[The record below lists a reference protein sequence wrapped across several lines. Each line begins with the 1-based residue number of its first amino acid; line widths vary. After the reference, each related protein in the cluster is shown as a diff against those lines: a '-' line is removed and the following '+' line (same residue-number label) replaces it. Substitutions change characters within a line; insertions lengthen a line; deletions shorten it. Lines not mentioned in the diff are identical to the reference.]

1 MINIYRDFRPWLQ
14 LLIQRR
20 RRFLVGSLLVW
31 ITLMAGLA
39 LLGLSGWFIT
49 ASALTGIAFALGVPA
64 RLDVY
69 VPGGG
74 IRFFALVRTVA
85 RYVERLYNHNTVLTL
100 LADLRY
106 RVFGYLTGFDD
117 VRLRAERASDWLSRL
132 TADIDTLDNF
142 YLRILVP
149 PVVALL
155 SVLAVSLFVAIWL
168 PSVALLMAITL
179 GLLWLIV
186 TLFAATWGFSQ
197 SYQQVVDQ
205 QLLRRLTVDQ
215 VQACAELI
223 SYQSSQWHRALIARQ
238 ERQAFSNQR
247 SLGRRTALINCLVG
261 AVSGLMVI
269 GVLWLASVA
278 FHQQWVTGPIV
289 VMAVLIALGTNEAFI
304 ALPASF
310 MKLGA
315 SYAAVRRLNKLTAG
329 REPIGSPV
337 MLPAGIGLAITA
349 YQLSMTYP
357 QSLIPA
363 LSDISFELPAGKR
376 AVITGSSGAGKSS
389 LASLLMGRL
398 RATQGDIMIAG
409 VHAWQLSPA
418 SRASKLAM
426 LTQQVDLFDASL
438 AENLRIAS
446 TDASDAMLHEVLKAV
461 ALNDWVSQLPD
472 GLDTAVGERGQQLSG
487 GQARRVALAR
497 LMLRDPSV
505 VILDEPFAGL
515 DTPTAQHVARSLDL
529 WLVNRSAIF
538 FIHQIGSLDLLPRVE
553 YHWHLDAGKLLEMD
567 ERST

>member
-117 VRLRAERASDWLSRL
+117 ARLRAERASDWLSRL

-223 SYQSSQWHRALIARQ
+223 SYQSSHWHRALIARQ
-238 ERQAFSNQR
+238 EQQAFSNQR
-247 SLGRRTALINCLVG
+247 SLGRRTTLINCLVG

-278 FHQQWVTGPIV
+278 FHQQWVTGPIL
-289 VMAVLIALGTNEAFI
+289 VMAVLIALGANEAFI

-337 MLPAGIGLAITA
+337 TLPEGIGLAITA

-363 LSDISFELPAGKR
+363 LNDISFELPAGKR

-398 RATQGDIMIAG
+398 KATQGDIMIAG
-409 VHAWQLSPA
+409 VHAWQLSA
-418 SRASKLAM
+418 ESRASRFAM

-446 TDASDAMLHEVLKAV
+446 PDASDAMLHEVLKAV
-461 ALNDWVSQLPD
+461 ALNDWVGQLPS

-515 DTPTAQHVARSLDL
+515 DASTAQHIAHSLDL

-538 FIHQIGSLDLLPRVE
+538 FIHQVGSLGLLPGVE
-553 YHWHLDAGKLLEMD
+553 YHWHLDAGKLLELD
-567 ERST
+567 ERSS

>member
-49 ASALTGIAFALGVPA
+49 ASALTGIAFALGIPA

-117 VRLRAERASDWLSRL
+117 ARLRAERASDWLSRL

-179 GLLWLIV
+179 GLLWLVV
-186 TLFAATWGFSQ
+186 TFFAATWGFSQ

-223 SYQSSQWHRALIARQ
+223 SYQSSQWHRSLIARQ
-238 ERQAFSNQR
+238 ERQALSNQR

-278 FHQQWVTGPIV
+278 FHQQWVTGPIL
-289 VMAVLIALGTNEAFI
+289 VMAVLIALGANEAFI

-337 MLPAGIGLAITA
+337 TLPVGVGFAITA
-349 YQLSMTYP
+349 YQLSLTYA
-357 QSLIPA
+357 QSFVPA

-409 VHAWQLSPA
+409 VHAWHLSPA

-446 TDASDAMLHEVLKAV
+446 PDASDAMLHEVLKAV
-461 ALNDWVSQLPD
+461 ALNDWVNQLPD

-515 DTPTAQHVARSLDL
+515 DAPTAQHVAFSLDL

>member
-49 ASALTGIAFALGVPA
+49 ASALTGIAFALGIPA

-117 VRLRAERASDWLSRL
+117 ARLRAERASDWLSRL

-179 GLLWLIV
+179 GLLWLVV
-186 TLFAATWGFSQ
+186 TFFAATWGFSQ

-223 SYQSSQWHRALIARQ
+223 SYQSSQWHRSLIARQ
-238 ERQAFSNQR
+238 EQQALSNQR

-278 FHQQWVTGPIV
+278 FHQQWVTGPIL
-289 VMAVLIALGTNEAFI
+289 VMAVLIALGANEAFI

-329 REPIGSPV
+329 REPMGSPV
-337 MLPAGIGLAITA
+337 TLPVGVGFAITA
-349 YQLSMTYP
+349 YQLSLTYA
-357 QSLIPA
+357 QSFVPA

-409 VHAWQLSPA
+409 VHAWHLSPA

-446 TDASDAMLHEVLKAV
+446 PDASDAMLHEVLKAV
-461 ALNDWVSQLPD
+461 ALNDWVNQLPD

-515 DTPTAQHVARSLDL
+515 DAPTAQHVAFSLDL

>member
-49 ASALTGIAFALGVPA
+49 ASALTGIAFALGIPA

-117 VRLRAERASDWLSRL
+117 ARLRAERASDWLSRL

-179 GLLWLIV
+179 GLLWLVV
-186 TLFAATWGFSQ
+186 TFFAATWGFSQ

-223 SYQSSQWHRALIARQ
+223 SYQSSQWHRSLIARQ
-238 ERQAFSNQR
+238 EQQALSNQR

-278 FHQQWVTGPIV
+278 FHQQWVTGPIL
-289 VMAVLIALGTNEAFI
+289 VMAVLIALGANEAFI

-329 REPIGSPV
+329 REPMGSPV
-337 MLPAGIGLAITA
+337 TLPVGVGFAITA
-349 YQLSMTYP
+349 YQLSLTYA
-357 QSLIPA
+357 QSFVPA

-409 VHAWQLSPA
+409 VHAWHLSPA

-446 TDASDAMLHEVLKAV
+446 PDASDAMLHEVLKAV
-461 ALNDWVSQLPD
+461 ALSDWVSQLPD

-515 DTPTAQHVARSLDL
+515 DAPTAQHVAFSLDL